1 VIRLVLVEIRRLYF
15 RRLVRIVVP
24 LLLALVTVIVV
35 IDGFNSA
42 KSSPAAEA
50 AYQQRRADAYDR
62 DIAFFERESP
72 GGDQGFEPPSKEEFL
87 QNPGDCFGPETC
99 SVSRKQSYVT
109 RTKLREFGIGVGVI
123 CAIAAYLLGASAAGA
138 EWSAG
143 TMQSLLYWESRRV
156 RVVLAKVLGLFAV
169 VAVIVVAA
177 EALFSAGAVVAGQLR
192 GTTDGLTSG
201 VWTSHVLLVLRAVA
215 MATFA
220 ALLGFAIAFG
230 TRVTA
235 AAVGIGFIY
244 FVALQQL
251 LIVWKPWL
259 IRYQIA
265 MVIGA
270 WLEYGID
277 FEIGDGLKTLRL
289 SGPRAGL
296 TLAIYAAL
304 MVTAATVWF
313 RQRDAT

>member
-24 LLLALVTVIVV
+24 LLLALVAAIVV

-42 KSSPAAEA
+42 KSSPAEEA
-50 AYQQRRADAYDR
+50 AYRQRRAEAYEK
-62 DIAFFERESP
+62 DIAFFRQLPEGQSPPEEELPSREQVVN
-72 GGDQGFEPPSKEEFL
+72 GD
-87 QNPGDCFGPETC
+87 DCFGPETC
-99 SVSRKQSYVT
+99 SVSRKQPYVT
-109 RTKLREFGIGVGVI
+109 RTKLKEFGIGVGVI

-143 TMQSLLYWESRRV
+143 TMQSLLVWESRRIRV
-156 RVVLAKVLGLFAV
+156 VVAKVLAVFAVVGGIVVLAEV
-169 VAVIVVAA
+169 
-177 EALFSAGAVVAGQLR
+177 LFSGGAVVAGQLR

-201 VWTSHVLLVLRAVA
+201 VWTSHLLLVLRAVG

-220 ALLGFAIAFG
+220 AVLGFAIAFG

-270 WLEYGID
+270 WLDYGID
-277 FEIGDGLKTLRL
+277 FEIGEGVKPLRL

-296 TLAIYAAL
+296 TLAIYTAL

-313 RQRDAT
+313 RQRDVT

>member
-1 VIRLVLVEIRRLYF
+1 MIRLVLVEIRRLYF

-24 LLLALVTVIVV
+24 LLLALVTVILVV
-35 IDGFNSA
+35 DGYNSA

-62 DIAFFERESP
+62 DVAFFERES
-72 GGDQGFEPPSKEEFL
+72 GGAEGFEPPPKEEFL
-87 QNPGDCFGPETC
+87 QNPDDCFGPETC
-99 SVSRKQSYVT
+99 SVSRKRPYVT
-109 RTKLREFGIGVGVI
+109 RTKLKEFGIGVGVI
-123 CAIAAYLLGASAAGA
+123 CAIATFLLGASAAGA

-156 RVVLAKVLGLFAV
+156 RVVFAKVLGLFAV
-169 VAVIVVAA
+169 VAVTVVAA
-177 EALFSAGAVVAGQLR
+177 EALFSAGAVVAGELR

-201 VWTSHVLLVLRAVA
+201 VWTSHLLLVLRAVG

-220 ALLGFAIAFG
+220 AVLGFSVAFG

-244 FVALQQL
+244 FAVLQQL
-251 LIVWKPWL
+251 LVVWKPWL
-259 IRYQIA
+259 LRYMIA
-265 MVIGA
+265 PVIAG
-270 WLEYGID
+270 WLDYGID
-277 FEIGDGLKTLRL
+277 FEVGEGRPTLRL

-296 TLAIYAAL
+296 TLAVYAAV

-313 RQRDAT
+313 RQRDVT